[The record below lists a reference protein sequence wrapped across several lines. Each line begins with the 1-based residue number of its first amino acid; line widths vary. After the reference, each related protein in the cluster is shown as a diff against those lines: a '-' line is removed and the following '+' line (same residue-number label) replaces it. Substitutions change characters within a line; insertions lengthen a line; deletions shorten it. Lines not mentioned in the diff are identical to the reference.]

1 MNPNRPCTIQ
11 LGCFIQAWID
21 ARDGRKINYAT
32 IANHLPCIQ
41 NDQKRW
47 PNGDGCVDIQP
58 FGTKEFKQLV
68 EIAFVVGFNSR
79 QNFYVAFE
87 KLIGC
92 SPSKYRIS
100 HGGKKKEKYGNPAV

>member
-1 MNPNRPCTIQ
+1 MRVT
-11 LGCFIQAWID
+11 QATVLLSDSNMSI
-21 ARDGRKINYAT
+21 T
-32 IANHLPCIQ
+32 
-41 NDQKRW
+41 
-47 PNGDGCVDIQP
+47 
-58 FGTKEFKQLV
+58 